1 MRLPS
6 SFEGA
11 NGEEEM
17 DVMEKMI
24 FKSKQ
29 QPLVPIG
36 ALLTTGAIAMATRSI
51 RRGERVKT
59 QMYFRYR
66 IGFQLA
72 TLIALVAGGY
82 YYQQETVQ
90 EKQTREDKLREK
102 AKLREKLWIE
112 ELERRDEIIQER
124 KKRIQD
130 NKAELETI
138 AKEGFN
144 EEKYRQ
150 SLENKIKQREQG
162 LPDTEDKVTL
172 EPEISK
178 K

>member
-11 NGEEEM
+11 NGEEDM
-17 DVMEKMI
+17 DILQKMV

-29 QPLVPIG
+29 QTLVPVG

-72 TLIALVAGGY
+72 TLVALVAGGY
-82 YYQQETVQ
+82 YYQQESVQ

-112 ELERRDEIIQER
+112 ELERRDEIIQQR

-130 NKAELETI
+130 NKEELETI
-138 AKEGFN
+138 AREGFN
-144 EEKYRQ
+144 EEKY
-150 SLENKIKQREQG
+150 KQG
-162 LPDTEDKVTL
+162 LE
-172 EPEISK
+172 K
-178 K
+178 KAEQEREKKQQEEASD